1 MSHFLE
7 TKCQVQ
13 SATLTRWS
21 KCCIAK
27 FNFDQVVNED
37 QNSCVDATAS
47 SWEILVDSDWQQDE
61 TATVTCARSITPY
74 VDFMVISS
82 CIVGIELADPSL

>member
-13 SATLTRWS
+13 SATLTRS
-21 KCCIAK
+21 KCCFAK
-27 FNFDQVVNED
+27 FNFKQVVNED

-47 SWEILVDSDWQQDE
+47 SWEILVGSDWQQDE
-61 TATVTCARSITPY
+61 TATVTCARSIMP
-74 VDFMVISS
+74 FMSTSIMHH
-82 CIVGIELADPSL
+82 CTKAN

>member
-13 SATLTRWS
+13 SVTLTRS
-21 KCCIAK
+21 KCCFAK

-47 SWEILVDSDWQQDE
+47 SWEILVGSDWQQDE
-61 TATVTCARSITPY
+61 TATVTCARSIMP
-74 VDFMVISS
+74 FMSTSIMHH
-82 CIVGIELADPSL
+82 CTKAN